1 MNSFRTCIS
10 FCLLCTTAWQQVA
23 LADGGRRIGAILGL
37 TGPSSIIGQEI
48 RQGMELCTDSDSEL
62 LVEDS
67 QGLPASG

>member
-1 MNSFRTCIS
+1 
-10 FCLLCTTAWQQVA
+10 LLFTTAWQHVA

-37 TGPSSIIGQEI
+37 TGLSSIIGQEI